1 MRQAFE
7 AWAQRDG
14 HIVRRR
20 EDKPEEYLVYET
32 QRRWLIW
39 QAALAHGQK
48 AAAEAPQK
56 FAPSENQPQ
65 KMQADE
71 ASPQLAFELRVG
83 ARRMV
88 GENLLRLTL
97 IRNAGAAFSIGNQAT
112 WLFTLVSLAILV
124 SAAVSLTLIPMLG
137 ARFLHRTKADDP
149 SLRWTAWWDPFRGPR
164 MSPGSRRTAR
174 SGWPGPGHYR

>member
-48 AAAEAPQK
+48 TADAASSR
-56 FAPSENQPQ
+56 FAPDGQPQ
-65 KMQADE
+65 KMLADE
-71 ASPQLAFELRVG
+71 ASVRNRVLNE
-83 ARRMV
+83 V
-88 GENLLRLTL
+88 LD
-97 IRNAGAAFSIGNQAT
+97 AFSELDDNVGIESIVKVIQN
-112 WLFTLVSLAILV
+112 LKKKN
-124 SAAVSLTLIPMLG
+124 
-137 ARFLHRTKADDP
+137 REKAEEK
-149 SLRWTAWWDPFRGPR
+149 A
-164 MSPGSRRTAR
+164 
-174 SGWPGPGHYR
+174 